1 MRRDAREHHW
11 DFARAFYLLLG
22 IPFHAAVVYSTHRD
36 WVIPAPERSPV
47 LTFIADMI
55 HTFRMPGF
63 FLIAGYFSM
72 MILARTSPGAWFS
85 TRLIRLGVPL
95 ITATLVILPF
105 QMLVQSWAET
115 VGQGLGYLNFY
126 GAAIGRLTHFD
137 EPWISHLW
145 FLYSLIAFSAG
156 LALVAAVLKLERFE
170 RWTKALAGA
179 ALRYW
184 WLALVVIAVAVTVWA
199 YMLPTVYRLGG
210 DRTGALL
217 GYIQYFPFYLV
228 GVAAFLSAE
237 LRESHAWGE
246 GLALAIGIAL
256 AVVSM
261 KLTQVPPVH
270 AVTMMAGLVA
280 AWLITGFV
288 QAFARKHFGH
298 PRGMVRKLADASF
311 SIYLFHHPIIAVMA
325 ALFAGLDWP
334 PVLEFAIMT
343 VVATVLSYGIHVLI
357 ASNRVTAFLFN
368 GVSPKRRGR
377 QTVIAA
383 PPLAGDPV
391 SGGVVKAGRHEAT

>member
-1 MRRDAREHHW
+1 MTRDTREHHW

-22 IPFHAAVVYSTHRD
+22 IPFHAAVVYSTHHD
-36 WVIPAPERSPV
+36 WSVASPERSPV
-47 LTFIADMI
+47 LTMVADMI

-72 MILARTSPGAWFS
+72 MILARKGPGPWFL
-85 TRLIRLGVPL
+85 TRLTRLGVPL

-115 VGQGLGYLNFY
+115 VGRGLGYPNFY
-126 GAAIGRLTHFD
+126 GAAIDRLPHFD

-156 LALVAAVLKLERFE
+156 LAIVAAILKLERFE
-170 RWTKALAGA
+170 RWTKAIADA

-184 WLALVVIAVAVTVWA
+184 WLALAVIAAAVIVWA
-199 YMLPTVYRLGG
+199 YMVPTVYRLGG
-210 DRTGALL
+210 DKTGALL

-228 GVAAFLSAE
+228 GVAAFLSAD
-237 LRESHAWGE
+237 LRESHARGE

-256 AVVSM
+256 AAVSM
-261 KLTQVPPVH
+261 NLTQNPPVH
-270 AVTMMAGLVA
+270 AMTMMAGLVA

-298 PRGMVRKLADASF
+298 PRGMVRKVADASF
-311 SIYLFHHPIIAVMA
+311 SIYLFHHPIIFVMA
-325 ALFAGLDWP
+325 AFFAGIDWP
-334 PVLEFAIMT
+334 PVAEFAIM
-343 VVATVLSYGIHVLI
+343 VPVAACLSYGIHIIIV
-357 ASNRVTAFLFN
+357 SNRVTAFLFN
-368 GVSPKRRGR
+368 GVWPKRRRSAG
-377 QTVIAA
+377 VIAA
-383 PPLAGDPV
+383 PLAGDIATLD
-391 SGGVVKAGRHEAT
+391 AGPNERHQNAV